1 MGKRTLIN
9 RNTGKEVECC
19 PECKSEIEAWADL
32 DAEVSFRVSKT
43 GKLIKRVITNTF
55 QTDGKS
61 GVRCTNC
68 AWSLHG
74 KDMDEV
80 THGHFLTLAEK
91 ALEQQE
97 NIIEL
102 SVKRK
107 C

>member
-32 DAEVSFRVSKT
+32 
-43 GKLIKRVITNTF
+43 
-55 QTDGKS
+55 
-61 GVRCTNC
+61 
-68 AWSLHG
+68 
-74 KDMDEV
+74 
-80 THGHFLTLAEK
+80 
-91 ALEQQE
+91 EQQE